1 MKKRSIILIL
11 CLVFI
16 ALLTGGF
23 YYVNKVVLPS
33 VVRQKI
39 VQGLSDFTSSKVA
52 LGGLRLNLLKG
63 LVLEDLVIYDKDTP
77 QQRLAE
83 IKELSAGFLIL
94 PSFKEKKVIIPS
106 LSVREAT
113 LTIGRR
119 KDGTLTI
126 AYLLE
131 KIKQKNTGATASM
144 PSVIV
149 RQISIKDGAIVWA
162 DEALQPAVSAR
173 IRLKQAQ
180 ARLGLNKA
188 ILNVSG
194 EVVRGDA
201 TTYISIDADYV
212 FSTKNLSGRIVLRD
226 LDMARYLDYLPGA
239 PYAPTQGIVD
249 TLEASFTLREQKTL
263 SSHIQLHS
271 RKINAAYQDIA
282 VSDAEINANLSFS
295 IPTDNWSAWQGNGQI
310 DIVRAALRSKTPVQA
325 EALVTDAHAD
335 VMCGP
340 AAISITS
347 QFAVRDLRGQSGDTK
362 ATGINASIHAQADIP
377 RPGRTDAENI
387 QPKYKGSLDITSGEL
402 DGLPYAGKAK
412 IVSFQASFEE
422 KNINLTRMSAEL
434 LGTTIAASGTLKDNA
449 LDLKVSGEI
458 GLAALGP
465 IIREHFGGPVK
476 GLSGD
481 ADADIRILADLAQ
494 KKTSVEGTVLLQEP
508 ALAFGDPALPLKAS
522 GGRVSFNTQE
532 EKITWHLEDV
542 PLLERTFVLDGTW
555 TGFKTSS
562 CVVKAIAQD
571 MMFEA
576 NVNKTDNVLDI
587 SSLKLSAKDS
597 RLDGTGQ
604 YDLATAAF
612 HLNAGGD
619 INIADLKEWV
629 PQQAVFEKPIDLNGL
644 CHIQFDAAGPAKSWT
659 SWKVN
664 SNITSKALHIK
675 GFAIKDITL
684 NYTQTAGQGLIN
696 FLNFK
701 AYNGAGTVKGRV
713 DLNSKGPRYSVT
725 GEIKD
730 LDLNLLK
737 SDIPDMKDKT
747 FYGKLSIQAAAE
759 GTGADTKSISGQ
771 SQVVV
776 TDGNI
781 WEFNPLKGLGN
792 FIFMPRFDTL
802 SFSHATGDFTIKD
815 GWMATE
821 NLDLMGDDVEL
832 LVKGKIGFDGTL
844 DLVAVT
850 QVPTTGPGQSPIGEA
865 VNTAGGMTAISI
877 TGSIE
882 KPQYKLQPITQNI
895 FKKLGD
901 LFSSIA
907 P

>member
-1 MKKRSIILIL
+1 MKKRSIFLII
-11 CLVFI
+11 CVAI
-16 ALLTGGF
+16 AALLAGGF
-23 YYVNKVVLPS
+23 YYANKVLLPS

-39 VQGLSDFTSSKVA
+39 VQGLSDFTSSKVT

-63 LVLEDLVIYDKDTP
+63 LVLEDLVVYDKDAP

-94 PSFKEKKVIIPS
+94 PLFKEKKVIIPS
-106 LSVREAT
+106 LSIKQAT
-113 LTIGRR
+113 LALGRR

-126 AYLLE
+126 AYLLD
-131 KIKQKNTGATASM
+131 KLKSKGATGSA
-144 PSVIV
+144 PSVV
-149 RQISIKDGAIVWA
+149 VTQISLKDSTIFWT
-162 DEALQPAVSAR
+162 DETLQPAASVHV
-173 IRLKQAQ
+173 RLKQAQ
-180 ARLGLNKA
+180 AHLGLNKA

-194 EVVRGDA
+194 EVVRGDT
-201 TTYISIDADYV
+201 TTYISIDANYV
-212 FSTKNLSGRIVLRD
+212 FSTKSLDGRIVLRD

-249 TLEASFTLREQKTL
+249 TLEASFTLQEQKTL
-263 SSHIQLHS
+263 SSQVQMRS
-271 RKINAAYQDIA
+271 RKINATYRDIA
-282 VSDAEINANLSFS
+282 VSDAEINASFS
-295 IPTDNWSAWQGNGQI
+295 FSVPTDNWSAWQGKGQM
-310 DIVRAALRSKTPVQA
+310 DIIRAALRSKTPVQA
-325 EALVTDAHAD
+325 ETLITDAHAD
-335 VMCGP
+335 VTCGQTV
-340 AAISITS
+340 ISIAS
-347 QFAVRDLRGQSGDTK
+347 DLAVKDLRAQNGDIK
-362 ATGINASIHAQADIP
+362 ASGINASVHAQIDIP
-377 RPGRTDAENI
+377 RPAAGADAKDI
-387 QPKYKGSLDITSGEL
+387 LPKYKGGVNVTSGEL
-402 DGLPYAGKAK
+402 DGLPYTGKAK
-412 IVSFQASFEE
+412 IVSLQASFEE
-422 KNINLTRMSAEL
+422 KNISLTHLSAEL
-434 LGTTIAASGTLKDNA
+434 LGTTVAASGALKDNS
-449 LDLKVSGEI
+449 LDLKASGKI
-458 GLAALGP
+458 GLNVLLSVIKKRYGWP
-465 IIREHFGGPVK
+465 IKE
-476 GLSGD
+476 LSGD
-481 ADADIRILADLAQ
+481 ADANVRILADIAQ
-494 KKTSVEGTVLLQEP
+494 KKTSFEGEVFLHRPVLV
-508 ALAFGDPALPLKAS
+508 FGDAARPLTAS
-522 GGRVSFNTQE
+522 GGRISFNTQE
-532 EKITWHLEDV
+532 EKISWHLENI
-542 PLLERTFVLDGTW
+542 PLLERAFVLDGTW
-555 TGFKTSS
+555 TGFKTSL
-562 CVVKAIAQD
+562 CVVKATAQD
-571 MMFEA
+571 MAFEA
-576 NVNKTDNVLDI
+576 RVNKTDNALDI

-597 RLDGTGQ
+597 RLEGSGQ

-629 PQQAVFEKPIDLNGL
+629 PQKAVFEKPIDLNGL

-659 SWKVN
+659 SWKIS

-675 GFAIKDITL
+675 GFTIKDITL

-696 FLNFK
+696 FLNFT
-701 AYNGAGTVKGRV
+701 AYNGPATVKGRL
-713 DLNSKGPRYSVT
+713 DLNTKGPRYSLT

-737 SDIPDMKDKT
+737 NDIPDMKNKT
-747 FYGKLSIQAAAE
+747 FYGKVSIQAVAE

-771 SQVVV
+771 GQIVV

-802 SFSHATGDFTIKD
+802 AFSHATGDFMVKD
-815 GWMATE
+815 GWMTTE
-821 NLDLMGDDVEL
+821 NLDLMGQDVEL

-865 VNTAGGMTAISI
+865 VNTAGGMTAINI
-877 TGSIE
+877 TGSVE

>member
-1 MKKRSIILIL
+1 MKKRSIFLII
-11 CLVFI
+11 CITII
-16 ALLTGGF
+16 ALLAGGF
-23 YYVNKVVLPS
+23 YYANKVLLPS

-39 VQGLSDFTSSKVA
+39 VQGLSDFTSSKVT

-63 LVLEDLVIYDKDTP
+63 LVLEDLVVYDKDAP

-106 LSVREAT
+106 LSIKQAT
-113 LTIGRR
+113 LALGRR

-126 AYLLE
+126 AYLLD
-131 KIKQKNTGATASM
+131 KLKSKDTAGSA
-144 PSVIV
+144 PSVV
-149 RQISIKDGAIVWA
+149 VTQISLKDSTIFWT
-162 DEALQPAVSAR
+162 DETLQPAASVH

-180 ARLGLNKA
+180 AHLGLNKA

-212 FSTKNLSGRIVLRD
+212 FSTKSLNGRIVLRD
-226 LDMARYLDYLPGA
+226 LDMARYLDYLPSV
-239 PYAPTQGIVD
+239 PYAPAQGIVD
-249 TLEASFTLREQKTL
+249 TLEAGFSLQEQKTL
-263 SSHIQLHS
+263 SSQVQIHS
-271 RKINAAYQDIA
+271 RKINATYRDIA
-282 VSDAEINANLSFS
+282 VSDAEINASFS
-295 IPTDNWSAWQGNGQI
+295 FSVPTDNWSAWQGKGQL
-310 DIVRAALRSKTPVQA
+310 DIIRAALRSKTPIQA
-325 EALVTDAHAD
+325 EALITDAHAD
-335 VMCGP
+335 VTCGQTV
-340 AAISITS
+340 ISIAS
-347 QFAVRDLRGQSGDTK
+347 QFAVKDLGGQSGKIK
-362 ATGINASIHAQADIP
+362 AAGINASIHAQADIP
-377 RPGRTDAENI
+377 RPAATEAAGA
-387 QPKYKGSLDITSGEL
+387 PLKYKGSLDITSGEL

-412 IVSFQASFEE
+412 IVSLQASFEE
-422 KNINLTRMSAEL
+422 KNISLTHISAEL
-434 LGTTIAASGTLKDNA
+434 LGTTIAASGTLKDKV
-449 LDLKVSGEI
+449 LDLKASGKIGLQALLPVVKEYRGGAVKELSGE
-458 GLAALGP
+458 
-465 IIREHFGGPVK
+465 
-476 GLSGD
+476 
-481 ADADIRILADLAQ
+481 ADANIRLLADIAQ
-494 KKTSVEGTVLLQEP
+494 KKTSFEGEIFLHEP
-508 ALAFGDPALPLKAS
+508 ALVFGDPALPLTAS
-522 GGRVSFNTQE
+522 GGRISFNTQE

-542 PLLERTFVLDGTW
+542 PLLERAFVLDGTW
-555 TGFKTSS
+555 TGFKTSL
-562 CVVKAIAQD
+562 CVVKATAQD
-571 MMFEA
+571 MAFEA
-576 NVNKTDNVLDI
+576 RVNKTDNALDI

-597 RLDGTGQ
+597 RLEGSGQ

-619 INIADLKEWV
+619 INIAGLKEWV
-629 PQQAVFEKPIDLNGL
+629 PQKAVFEKPIDLNGL
-644 CHIQFDAAGPAKSWT
+644 CHIQFDAAGPARNWT

-675 GFAIKDITL
+675 GFTIKNITL
-684 NYTQTAGQGLIN
+684 NYTQTAGQGLIS
-696 FLNFK
+696 FLNFT

-821 NLDLMGDDVEL
+821 NLDLMGDNVEL

-865 VNTAGGMTAISI
+865 VNTAGGMTAINI

-895 FKKLGD
+895 FNKIQGFL
-901 LFSSIA
+901 SNIA

>member
-1 MKKRSIILIL
+1 MKKRSIFLII
-11 CLVFI
+11 CAATA
-16 ALLTGGF
+16 ALLAGGF
-23 YYVNKVVLPS
+23 YYANKVLLPS

-39 VQGLSDFTSSKVA
+39 VQGLSDFTSSKVT

-63 LVLEDLVIYDKDTP
+63 LVLEDLVIYDKDAP

-94 PSFKEKKVIIPS
+94 PSFKEKKIIIPS

-131 KIKQKNTGATASM
+131 KIKPKKTDTTASM

-149 RQISIKDGAIVWA
+149 RQVNLKDSTILWT
-162 DEALQPAVSAR
+162 DETIEPAATAR
-173 IRLKQAQ
+173 LRLKQAE
-180 ARLGLNKA
+180 ARLGFNKA
-188 ILNVSG
+188 TLNVST
-194 EVVRGDA
+194 EIIRGDA
-201 TTYISIDADYV
+201 TTYISIDADYAYG
-212 FSTKNLSGRIVLRD
+212 TRNLSGRIVLRD

-249 TLEASFTLREQKTL
+249 TLEASFTLQEQKTF
-263 SSHIQLHS
+263 SSQVQLHS

-282 VSDAEINANLSFS
+282 VSDAEINASFS
-295 IPTDNWSAWQGNGQI
+295 FSVPTDNWSAWQGKGQM
-310 DIVRAALRSKTPVQA
+310 DIVQAVLRSKTPLQA
-325 EALVTDAHAD
+325 ETLITDAHAD
-335 VMCGP
+335 VTCGQTV
-340 AAISITS
+340 ISIAS
-347 QFAVRDLRGQSGDTK
+347 DLAVKDLRAQNGDIK
-362 ATGINASIHAQADIP
+362 ASGINASVHAQIDIP
-377 RPGRTDAENI
+377 RPAAGADAKDI
-387 QPKYKGSLDITSGEL
+387 LPKYKGSVDVTSGEL
-402 DGLPYAGKAK
+402 DGLPYTGKAK
-412 IVSFQASFEE
+412 IVSLQASFEE
-422 KNINLTRMSAEL
+422 KNISLTHLSAEL
-434 LGTTIAASGTLKDNA
+434 LGTTIAASGALKDNS
-449 LDLKVSGEI
+449 LDLKASGKI
-458 GLAALGP
+458 GLNVLLPVIKERYGWP
-465 IIREHFGGPVK
+465 IKE
-476 GLSGD
+476 LSGD
-481 ADADIRILADLAQ
+481 ADANIRILADIAQ
-494 KKTSVEGTVLLQEP
+494 KKTSFEGEIFLHGP
-508 ALAFGDPALPLKAS
+508 AVVFGAAMPLTAS

-532 EKITWHLEDV
+532 EKIAWHLEGV
-542 PLLERTFVLDGTW
+542 PLLERAFVLDGTW

-562 CVVKAIAQD
+562 CVVKAAAQD
-571 MMFEA
+571 MAFEA
-576 NVNKTDNVLDI
+576 RLNKTDNTLDI

-597 RLDGTGQ
+597 KLEGSGQ

-629 PQQAVFEKPIDLNGL
+629 PQKAAFEKPVDLNGL
-644 CHIQFDAAGPAKSWT
+644 CHIQLDAAGPAKSWT
-659 SWKVN
+659 SWKIS

-675 GFAIKDITL
+675 GFTIKDITL

-696 FLNFK
+696 FLNFT
-701 AYNGAGTVKGRV
+701 AYNGPAAIKGRIV
-713 DLNSKGPRYSVT
+713 LNAPGPRYSVT

-737 SDIPDMKDKT
+737 NDIPDLKDKT
-747 FYGKLSIQAAAE
+747 FYGKLSLQAVAE
-759 GTGADTKSISGQ
+759 GAGADAKSISGQ
-771 SQVVV
+771 VQIVV

-802 SFSHATGDFTIKD
+802 SFSHATGDFLVKD
-815 GWMATE
+815 GWLTTE
-821 NLDLMGDDVEL
+821 NLDLMGQDVEL

-865 VNTAGGMTAISI
+865 VNTAGGMTAINI
-877 TGSIE
+877 TGSVE

>member
-1 MKKRSIILIL
+1 MKKRSIFLIV
-11 CLVFI
+11 CVAI
-16 ALLTGGF
+16 AALLAGGF
-23 YYVNKVVLPS
+23 YYANKVLLPS

-39 VQGLSDFTSSKVA
+39 VQGLSDFTSSKVT

-63 LVLEDLVIYDKDTP
+63 LVLEDLVVYDKDMP

-106 LSVREAT
+106 LSIRQAT
-113 LTIGRR
+113 LTLGRR

-126 AYLLE
+126 AYLLD
-131 KIKQKNTGATASM
+131 KLKSKDTTGSA
-144 PSVIV
+144 PSVII
-149 RQISIKDGAIVWA
+149 RQISIKDSAVLWT
-162 DEALQPAVSAR
+162 DEALQPTASVR

-194 EVVRGDA
+194 EIVRGDA
-201 TTYISIDADYV
+201 TTYISIDADYI
-212 FSTKNLSGRIVLRD
+212 FSTKGLSGRIVLRD

-239 PYAPTQGIVD
+239 PYAPVQGIVD
-249 TLEASFTLREQKTL
+249 TLEASFTLQEQKTL
-263 SSHIQLHS
+263 SSQIQLHS

-282 VSDAEINANLSFS
+282 VSDAEINANFSFS
-295 IPTDNWSAWQGNGQI
+295 APTDNWSAWQGKGQM
-310 DIVRAALRSKTPVQA
+310 DIVRAALRSTTPVQA
-325 EALVTDAHAD
+325 EALITDAHAD
-335 VMCGP
+335 VTCGP
-340 AAISITS
+340 TAISIVS
-347 QFAVRDLRGQSGDTK
+347 QFAVMDLRGQSGKIK
-362 ATGINASIHAQADIP
+362 AANINASVHAQADIP
-377 RPGRTDAENI
+377 RLAATEAAGAPL
-387 QPKYKGSLDITSGEL
+387 KYKGSLDITSGEL

-412 IVSFQASFEE
+412 IVSLQASFEE
-422 KNINLTRMSAEL
+422 KNISLTRMSAEL
-434 LGTTIAASGTLKDNA
+434 LGTTITASGTFKDNA
-449 LDLKVSGEI
+449 LDLKVSGKI
-458 GLAALGP
+458 GLAALEP
-465 IIREHFGGPVK
+465 IIREHLGGPVK

-494 KKTSVEGTVLLQEP
+494 KKTSVEGVALLQEP

-522 GGRVSFNTQE
+522 GGRISFNTQE

-542 PLLERTFVLDGTW
+542 PLLERVFVLDGTW

-562 CVVKAIAQD
+562 CVVKAIAQGIV
-571 MMFEA
+571 FEA
-576 NVNKTDNVLDI
+576 SVNKTDNVLDI

-604 YDLATAAF
+604 YDLATGAF

-619 INIADLKEWV
+619 INIADLEEWV
-629 PQQAVFEKPIDLNGL
+629 PQKAVFEKPVDLNGL
-644 CHIQFDAAGPAKSWT
+644 CHIQFDAAGPAKNWT

-675 GFAIKDITL
+675 GFTIKNITL

-696 FLNFK
+696 FLNFT

-725 GEIKD
+725 GEVKD

-737 SDIPDMKDKT
+737 SDIPDLKDKT
-747 FYGKLSIQAAAE
+747 FYGKFSIQAAAE

-865 VNTAGGMTAISI
+865 VNTAGGMTAINI

-895 FKKLGD
+895 FNKIQGFL
-901 LFSSIA
+901 SNIA